1 MKKVIAFISTY
12 NYAEK
17 KTLWFLLIT
26 SFLLTITLIIQKN
39 QNTQQFLKSTIP
51 LNDSVFAVFFNE
63 HQQSEISNIQL
74 FDPNLVPIEEIIS
87 FGLSPSIAKRFDS
100 YRKKFPFKSANEM
113 YKIYGIDSNW
123 VTKVLPFI
131 YIDEKNKDSKTT
143 PSNNKIFIDTKKELK
158 PHSQN
163 NKTAQ
168 SKFIKMNVAT
178 LWEWMDL
185 KGIGAK
191 TGERILNY
199 KENLGGFIDKYQL
212 FEVWGI
218 DSFVWTSQWDN
229 IILDTIEIKRINL
242 NTDSFKYLIKHPYI
256 ESKTAKLILNYRLQH
271 GDYNNIRDLY
281 KIKALPEKVIKKLTP
296 YVRFG

>member
-1 MKKVIAFISTY
+1 MKKIISFLSSF

-17 KTLWFLLIT
+17 KTLWFLLTT
-26 SFLLTITLIIQKN
+26 SFLLTLVFFIQKN
-39 QNTQQFLKSTIP
+39 QNTKAFIEPIIP
-51 LNDSVFAVFFNE
+51 INDSVFSVFFNE
-63 HQQSEISNIQL
+63 DQTTSTNEIQI
-74 FDPNLVPIEEIIS
+74 FDPNIAPIEKIILY
-87 FGLSPSIAKRFDS
+87 GLNPSIAKRFDN
-100 YRKKFPFKSANEM
+100 YRKMFPFENGNDL

-123 VTKVLPFI
+123 VDEVLP
-131 YIDEKNKDSKTT
+131 YITIKPTHSDQKTNL
-143 PSNNKIFIDTKKELK
+143 SNNKIYYDKQNEFK
-158 PHSQN
+158 PPSQN
-163 NKTAQ
+163 NKITQ
-168 SKFIKMNVAT
+168 PKLIKMNAAT

-218 DSFVWTSQWDN
+218 DSLVWTSQWDK

-242 NTDSFKYLIKHPYI
+242 NTDSFKYLVKHPYI

-271 GDYNNIRDLY
+271 GDYKSIKDLY
-281 KIKALPEKVIKKLTP
+281 KIKALPESIIKKLIP
-296 YVRFG
+296 YVKFE